1 MSERRFAA
9 NAAIMAFHEI
19 ERSRVERNRI
29 HPLARIGT
37 VFAFLLALVSFGK
50 YELAE
55 TAAMAVYPFA
65 LFFFEG
71 VRISEF
77 PARFWYALVPVALV
91 GAANPFF
98 DRSVAAAFGG
108 ISVYGGWLSFAV
120 LLLKGALA
128 LFVGWSVLRLVGFD
142 GVARAFA
149 ALRLPPSFALSFL
162 LMHRY
167 LVMMVKE
174 VERMRDAY
182 LLRSG
187 TLGGA
192 LRPSAW
198 GPFVG
203 LLLMRSMDRAARV
216 QDAVELRGGVSG
228 VAHGCGLSACRS
240 SSSGL
245 CGWAYFCG
253 WAAFFAIARYCEPM
267 RRLGDFARRL
277 VE

>member
-9 NAAIMAFHEI
+9 HTAIAAFHEI
-19 ERSRVERNRI
+19 ERGRGSRGRI
-29 HPLARIGT
+29 HPVARIGT
-37 VFAFLLALVSFGK
+37 AFAFLIALVSFGK
-50 YELAE
+50 YEFSE
-55 TAAMAVYPFA
+55 VAAMAVYPFA
-65 LFFFEG
+65 LVCFEG
-71 VRISEF
+71 VRIRDFSM
-77 PARFWYALVPVALV
+77 RFWLALIPVVLV

-98 DRSVAAAFGG
+98 DRTTVAVADG
-108 ISVYGGWLSFAV
+108 VTVLGGWLSFAV

-128 LFVGWSVLRLVGFD
+128 LVVGWAVFRLVGAD
-142 GVARAFA
+142 GIARAFA

-162 LMHRY
+162 LMHRH

-216 QDAVELRGGVSG
+216 QDAVELRGGASGIVSG
-228 VAHGCGLSACRS
+228 AGDSARAPMA
-240 SSSGL
+240 GL

-253 WAAFFAIARYCEPM
+253 WTAFFAIARYGEPM
-267 RRLGDFARRL
+267 RRLGDFARRCIG
-277 VE
+277 